1 MTDRFERGDDLGECD
16 FFRRGGEL
24 EPSLWPPC
32 GLQDSG
38 PYKGVQRLG
47 EVVPG
52 TVKHAG
58 DFIDSHG
65 ALVGTGGDAQDG
77 VNGLLRGA
85 GEPHRIGFLERF

>member
-1 MTDRFERGDDLGECD
+1 MTDRLEWGDDLGEGD
-16 FFRRGGEL
+16 FFGRGGEL
-24 EPSLWPPC
+24 EPSLWPAC
-32 GLQDSG
+32 GLQHAG
-38 PYKGVQRLG
+38 PHKGVQRFR

-65 ALVGTGGDAQDG
+65 ALVGTGGDTQDG

-85 GEPHRIGFLERF
+85 GQPHRIGFLERF